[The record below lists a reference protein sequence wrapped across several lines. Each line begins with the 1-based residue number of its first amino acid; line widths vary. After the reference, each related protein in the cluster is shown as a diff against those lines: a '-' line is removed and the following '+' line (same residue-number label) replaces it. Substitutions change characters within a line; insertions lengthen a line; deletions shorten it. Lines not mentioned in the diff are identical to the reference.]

1 MLIYVHPYIYI
12 HTYIFLFWGAGGGG
26 GGYLNPKTP
35 FFLGGGG
42 GVGGVLEL
50 LGTWSGPTGLFFG
63 GVLLCGG
70 FRAQNRAKDWVLVKG
85 FSLVFM
91 LP

>member
-1 MLIYVHPYIYI
+1 M
-12 HTYIFLFWGAGGGG
+12 
-26 GGYLNPKTP
+26 
-35 FFLGGGG
+35 
-42 GVGGVLEL
+42 GGVLEL